1 MKPISVP
8 LPFLGLILRIE
19 AAPAARPGRS
29 AGARPQLHLLKS
41 ALRQSLGPR
50 ELQDI
55 GLDHSRRD

>member
-19 AAPAARPGRS
+19 AVPAARHRRT
-29 AGARPQLHLLKS
+29 AGPRPQVTILKP

-50 ELQDI
+50 VLQDI
-55 GLDHSRRD
+55 GLDSSRRD